1 MLCED
6 IYNIILQNVR
16 SITVIGNVRLSS
28 KLLLDATKYVR
39 KLATTVVLIHLFDK
53 NDKPFF
59 PKLEEVKNIIIFG
72 GVNEETSVKD
82 SITLLERLIKN
93 GLKVLNILYINDLF
107 RFDVN
112 VLDVL
117 YPYSLLIN
125 EVESLSVSFAD
136 TTTGEKYTKSRKKC
150 KKLYHLQRQNNNVM
164 KIKILHKHATRTIV
178 KLIDEL
184 KIFSNITSFSLVV
197 NAYVAFAAILKDTQ
211 CNISSF
217 IINNNKTHICYLL
230 SCIEDLTSMRTIE
243 FSKTGLLFLNY
254 IYAPTSHPCFNL
266 NHITNVIVIK
276 DSTNNNLDDTTLEKI
291 MLDVFPNSKLQI
303 KHSVDL

>member
-28 KLLLDATKYVR
+28 KLLLEATRYVR
-39 KLATTVVLIHLFDK
+39 KLDDIVVLIHLFDK
-53 NDKPFF
+53 NNEPFF
-59 PKLEEVKNIIIFG
+59 PKLEEVKSIIIFG
-72 GVNEETSVKD
+72 GIKEIKSVRD
-82 SITLLERLIKN
+82 SIVLLKRLMNN
-93 GLKVLNILYINDLF
+93 GLNKLNILYINDLF

-112 VLDVL
+112 VLDVV

-136 TTTGEKYTKSRKKC
+136 TTTSEKYTKSRKKC

-164 KIKILHKHATRTIV
+164 KIKILYKHATCTIV

-184 KIFSNITSFSLVV
+184 KTFSNITSFSLVV
-197 NAYVAFAAILKDTQ
+197 NAYVAFAAILKDNK

-254 IYAPTSHPCFNL
+254 IYAPTNKPCFKL
-266 NHITNVIVIK
+266 HHITNVIVIY
-276 DSTNNNLDDTTLEKI
+276 DSTNNLDDTTLERI
-291 MLDVFPNSKLQI
+291 ILDVFPNSKLQI
-303 KHSVDL
+303 KYNV